1 MSEPAAAAP
10 VSIVTGAGSGMG
22 RATALRLAAKG
33 HRLVLVGRTLA
44 KLVDAARE
52 IVAGH
57 PGTLVETIEADVGDP
72 AAVHSIVPRVVA
84 TFGRIDL
91 LVNAAGVAPLVPIEA
106 TDLGVLERTF
116 AINTFGP
123 ALLIAAAWPVLK
135 RQRSGCFVS
144 ISTIGTSDPFAG
156 FFAYAAS
163 KSALDSLT
171 RSVAAE
177 GRRLGIRAYAVNPGA
192 VETPLLRANFPEKL
206 LPHAR
211 TLSAD
216 AVAAVIVDCFDGSRP
231 EPSGT
236 CIPLP
241 SP

>member
-72 AAVHSIVPRVVA
+72 AAVHSIVPRVVT

-106 TDLGVLERTF
+106 TGSSSMWGQEPT
-116 AINTFGP
+116 TSTP
-123 ALLIAAAWPVLK
+123 ASRA
-135 RQRSGCFVS
+135 RCRSFR
-144 ISTIGTSDPFAG
+144 P
-156 FFAYAAS
+156 
-163 KSALDSLT
+163 SA
-171 RSVAAE
+171 
-177 GRRLGIRAYAVNPGA
+177 
-192 VETPLLRANFPEKL
+192 
-206 LPHAR
+206 
-211 TLSAD
+211 
-216 AVAAVIVDCFDGSRP
+216 
-231 EPSGT
+231 PSGPT
-236 CIPLP
+236 SAIPT
-241 SP
+241 